1 MENINDFAKN
11 YLNFL
16 KSNLSVKKIETAHEI
31 VLPFEDHIGDSIVCY
46 VYDKKENGMFL
57 VSDDGYIINN
67 LIDTGMNIGKKSS
80 RRKTIEQICML
91 SGVSLSDDNEMTVLS
106 SEEDLPSKVHQLAM
120 AMLQIDSIYLTN
132 TNQMTNH

>member
-1 MENINDFAKN
+1 MENLKDFEKN

-31 VLPFEDHIGDSIVCY
+31 VLPFEDHIGDSMVCY

-67 LIDTGMNIGKKSS
+67 LIDTGMNIGKKFSK
-80 RRKTIEQICML
+80 RKTIEQICML

-106 SEEDLPSKVHQLAM
+106 SDEDLPSKVHQLAM
-120 AMLQIDSIYLTN
+120 TMLQIDSMYLMN
-132 TNQMTNH
+132 KLL

>member
-1 MENINDFAKN
+1 MENLKDFAKN

-16 KSNLSVKKIETAHEI
+16 KSNLSVKKETAHEI

-46 VYDKKENGMFL
+46 VDDKKENGMFL

-67 LIDTGMNIGKKSS
+67 LIDAGMNISKKSS

-91 SGVSLSDDNEMTVLS
+91 SGVSLSDDNEMTILS
-106 SEEDLPSKVHQLAM
+106 SEEDLPSKVHRLAM
-120 AMLQIDSIYLTN
+120 TMLQIDSMYLMN
-132 TNQMTNH
+132 IVQ

>member
-1 MENINDFAKN
+1 MENLKDFDKN

-91 SGVSLSDDNEMTVLS
+91 SGVSLSDDNEMTILS

-120 AMLQIDSIYLTN
+120 KMLQIDTMYLTN

>member
-1 MENINDFAKN
+1 MENLKDFAKN

-16 KSNLSVKKIETAHEI
+16 KSNLSVKKIETVYEI
-31 VLPFEDHIGDSIVCY
+31 VLPFEDHTGDSIVCY
-46 VYDKKENGMFL
+46 VDDKKENGMFF

-80 RRKTIEQICML
+80 RRKIIEQICML

-106 SEEDLPSKVHQLAM
+106 SGEDLPSKAHQLAM
-120 AMLQIDSIYLTN
+120 TMLQIDSMYLMN
-132 TNQMTNH
+132 IVQ

>member
-1 MENINDFAKN
+1 MENLKDFDKN

-31 VLPFEDHIGDSIVCY
+31 VLPFEDHIGDSLVCY

-91 SGVSLSDDNEMTVLS
+91 SGVSLSDDNEMTILS

-120 AMLQIDSIYLTN
+120 KMLQIDTMYLTN

>member
-67 LIDTGMNIGKKSS
+67 LIDTGMNICKESS
-80 RRKTIEQICML
+80 RRKIIEQICIL

-106 SEEDLPSKVHQLAM
+106 SEDNLPSKVHQLAM
-120 AMLQIDSIYLTN
+120 TMLQIDAMYLMN
-132 TNQMTNH
+132 KLL

>member
-31 VLPFEDHIGDSIVCY
+31 VLPFEDHIGDSMVCY

-67 LIDTGMNIGKKSS
+67 LIDTGMNICKESS
-80 RRKTIEQICML
+80 RRKIIEQICML

-106 SEEDLPSKVHQLAM
+106 SEENLPSKVHQLAM
-120 AMLQIDSIYLTN
+120 TMLQIDAMYLMN
-132 TNQMTNH
+132 KLL

>member
-1 MENINDFAKN
+1 MENLKDFAKN

-16 KSNLSVKKIETAHEI
+16 RSNLSVKKIETVYEI
-31 VLPFEDHIGDSIVCY
+31 VLPFEDHAGDSIVCY
-46 VYDKKENGMFL
+46 VDDKKENGMFL
-57 VSDDGYIINN
+57 VSDDGYDDGYIINN
-67 LIDTGMNIGKKSS
+67 LIDTGINIGKKSS

-120 AMLQIDSIYLTN
+120 TMLQIDSMYLMN
-132 TNQMTNH
+132 IVQ

>member
-1 MENINDFAKN
+1 MENLKDFAKN

-80 RRKTIEQICML
+80 KRKTIEQICML
-91 SGVSLSDDNEMTVLS
+91 SGVSLRDDNEMTVLS

-120 AMLQIDSIYLTN
+120 TMLQIDSMYLMN
-132 TNQMTNH
+132 KLL

>member
-1 MENINDFAKN
+1 MENLKDFEKN

-67 LIDTGMNIGKKSS
+67 LIDTGMNIGKKS
-80 RRKTIEQICML
+80 RKRKTIEQICML

-120 AMLQIDSIYLTN
+120 TMLQIDAMYLTN
-132 TNQMTNH
+132 TNQMTND

>member
-1 MENINDFAKN
+1 MENINDFEKN

-120 AMLQIDSIYLTN
+120 TMLQIDSIKL
-132 TNQMTNH
+132 

>member
-1 MENINDFAKN
+1 MGNINDFDKN

-31 VLPFEDHIGDSIVCY
+31 ILPFEDHIGDSIVCY

-91 SGVSLSDDNEMTVLS
+91 SGVSLINDNEITVLS

-120 AMLQIDSIYLTN
+120 TMLQIDSMYLMN
-132 TNQMTNH
+132 IVV

>member
-1 MENINDFAKN
+1 MENLKDFTKN

-16 KSNLSVKKIETAHEI
+16 KSNLSVKKIETVYEI
-31 VLPFEDHIGDSIVCY
+31 VLPFEDHTGDSIVCY
-46 VYDKKENGMFL
+46 VDDKKENGMFF

-80 RRKTIEQICML
+80 RRKIIEQICML

-106 SEEDLPSKVHQLAM
+106 SGEDLPSKVHQLAM
-120 AMLQIDSIYLTN
+120 TMLQIDSMYLMN
-132 TNQMTNH
+132 IVQ